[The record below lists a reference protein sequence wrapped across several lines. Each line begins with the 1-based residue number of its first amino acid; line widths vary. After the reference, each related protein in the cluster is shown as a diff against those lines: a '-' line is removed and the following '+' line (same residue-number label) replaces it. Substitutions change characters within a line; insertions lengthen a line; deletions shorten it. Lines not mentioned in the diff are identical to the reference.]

1 VKKVYVFVT
10 LFSCFTLVS
19 CTLYTENETV
29 LNNNENMEEFEETK
43 SLTISQ
49 KSNVTLLNSSN
60 LNESTTKLE
69 NETKKIKAE
78 ISTLLETF

>member
-1 VKKVYVFVT
+1 
-10 LFSCFTLVS
+10 
-19 CTLYTENETV
+19 
-29 LNNNENMEEFEETK
+29 MEEFEETK